1 MLQNN
6 AWRWL
11 KAMSHRDNES
21 KVRTGEASINFLFQQ
36 YSFKCPCMIIEYC
49 PMHRYA
55 NLDFQRIL
63 TSINGSIYQVKQA
76 SSNSKGR
83 TQCECS
89 HIMWGLGKGHRCYL
103 AVLPLQ
109 CKEAGSNPGCQAT
122 SGKLY
127 HCARQAAIVLIKNGL
142 HKKEHWSEVSLRK
155 ELLEF

>member
-55 NLDFQRIL
+55 NQDFQQIF
-63 TSINGSIYQVKQA
+63 TSINGSICRVKQV
-76 SSNSKGR
+76 SSNSINKKWITQEGTLERSVLKKGV
-83 TQCECS
+83 
-89 HIMWGLGKGHRCYL
+89 
-103 AVLPLQ
+103 A
-109 CKEAGSNPGCQAT
+109 
-122 SGKLY
+122 
-127 HCARQAAIVLIKNGL
+127 
-142 HKKEHWSEVSLRK
+142 
-155 ELLEF
+155 